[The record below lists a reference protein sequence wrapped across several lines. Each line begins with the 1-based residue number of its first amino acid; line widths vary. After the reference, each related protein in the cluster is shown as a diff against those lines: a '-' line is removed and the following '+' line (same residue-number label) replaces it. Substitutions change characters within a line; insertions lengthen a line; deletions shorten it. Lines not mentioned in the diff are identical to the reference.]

1 MHIVFRNSSFMEVL
15 LLFMNVQFLWKAGA
29 STWQYSPAACWWCGS
44 SGSGAACPCPV
55 SWIEIFSTQYFP
67 VTIMMWCLEM
77 QLWSILAWGG
87 VWLWGPP
94 WRPCSTAPSCTR
106 GCGCWRCTDPASA
119 SPPHTHPRWW
129 QPSPSRP
136 GTTECS
142 RNGRQA
148 HLDHCHC
155 HHQWTPQIL
164 HSAAPRCEAAS
175 SPPCWQSHLSQYRG
189 RSLRL
194 SSNGQWGIW
203 NMNNSISLA
212 TLESNYHGSPWAGK

>member
-1 MHIVFRNSSFMEVL
+1 MHIVFRNSSFMKESFIIIYECAISMKSTSVNIAIFTCSLLVMWVL
-15 LLFMNVQFLWKAGA
+15 RIRGSLSMSSLLNRN
-29 STWQYSPAACWWCGS
+29 
-44 SGSGAACPCPV
+44 
-55 SWIEIFSTQYFP
+55 IFHTL
-67 VTIMMWCLEM
+67 MMWCLEM

-87 VWLWGPP
+87 VWRWGPP

-148 HLDHCHC
+148 QLDHCHC

-175 SPPCWQSHLSQYRG
+175 SPPCWQSHLSQYPG

-212 TLESNYHGSPWAGK
+212 TLEPNYHGSPWAVI